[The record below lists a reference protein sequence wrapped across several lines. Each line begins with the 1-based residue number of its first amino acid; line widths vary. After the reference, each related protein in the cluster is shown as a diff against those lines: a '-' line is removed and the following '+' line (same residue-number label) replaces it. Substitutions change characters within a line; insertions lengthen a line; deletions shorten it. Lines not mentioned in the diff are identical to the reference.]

1 MKYLFSAQG
10 MKFLKKISRTQALF
24 AFDYDGT
31 LAPYIPDP
39 IGGRISKDVVED
51 LAILRRTK
59 KIAIIS
65 GRAVDDLRNLLG
77 KVSPQYI
84 VGNHGSEGV
93 AIKGFSRSASKKAC
107 KAWHQRISKERI
119 QGVVV
124 EDKAF
129 TLSLHY
135 RNAKSSTKARS
146 AFLKVIAE
154 LQPRPHVIFGK
165 SVINLLPPKAP
176 NKGTAVQA
184 VLKKSG
190 LKTALYFG
198 DDKTDEDVFAL
209 KDRRI
214 FGVRVGRSAASKADY
229 FIKNQREIKKVFL
242 KLICYS
248 SYISVYI
255 YWIIPTFFY
264 PCIQSMTTMNLVQ

>member
-1 MKYLFSAQG
+1 MKYLFSASG
-10 MKFLKKISRTQALF
+10 IKFLKKISRTQTLF

-39 IGGRISKDVVED
+39 IGGRISKEVVED
-51 LAILRRTK
+51 LAILRKTK

-65 GRAVDDLRNLLG
+65 GRAVDDLKNLLG
-77 KVSPQYI
+77 KVNPQYI

-107 KAWHQRISKERI
+107 KAWHQRISTEKI
-119 QGVVV
+119 QGVIV

-135 RNAKSSTKARS
+135 RNANSSTKARS
-146 AFLKVIAE
+146 ALMKVIRE
-154 LQPRPHVIFGK
+154 LRPVPHVIFGK

-176 NKGTAVQA
+176 NKGSAVQA
-184 VLKKSG
+184 LLKKSK
-190 LKTALYFG
+190 LHSALYFG

-209 KDRRI
+209 RDRRI
-214 FGVRVGRSAASKADY
+214 FGVKVGRGAASKANY
-229 FIKNQREIKKVFL
+229 FIKNQKEIRKVFL

-255 YWIIPTFFY
+255 YWIIPPLFY
-264 PCIQSMTTMNLVQ
+264 SCIQSMPTMNLVQ